1 MSPVLRRL
9 RGSVLRL
16 VRRRLFA
23 IVAGALLLAAAVG
36 IQVRGASAW
45 YMEGLSLALGA
56 TGVALLWT
64 GLVGL
69 RPDWV
74 D

>member
-1 MSPVLRRL
+1 M
-9 RGSVLRL
+9 
-16 VRRRLFA
+16 
-23 IVAGALLLAAAVG
+23 LLLAPAVW

-56 TGVALLWT
+56 TGAALLWS